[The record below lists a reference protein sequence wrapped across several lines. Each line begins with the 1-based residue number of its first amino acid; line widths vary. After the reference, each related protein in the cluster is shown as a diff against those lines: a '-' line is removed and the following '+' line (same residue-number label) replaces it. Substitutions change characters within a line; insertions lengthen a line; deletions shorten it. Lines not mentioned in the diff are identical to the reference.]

1 MQNMTELMAT
11 CQAIRVLNLWL
22 HILQLHLP
30 MLHLTLPP
38 TREVSND
45 QQVSIFINK
54 KHILSIVF
62 LANFTD

>member
-22 HILQLHLP
+22 HILQRHLP